1 MTARIISKLTFS
13 LSSVPLSLV
22 PLLSLSQTAKA
33 HPANVPH
40 LFHFGSE
47 LSYVL
52 IALAVM
58 ALGCAIM
65 LFRKL
70 IMAFE

>member
-1 MTARIISKLTFS
+1 MTARILSKLTF
-13 LSSVPLSLV
+13 PLSLV
-22 PLLSLSQTAKA
+22 PLLLLLSQTAKA

>member
-1 MTARIISKLTFS
+1 MTARILSKLIR
-13 LSSVPLSLV
+13 PLSLV
-22 PLLSLSQTAKA
+22 PLLLVLSQTAKA
-33 HPANVPH
+33 HTANVPH